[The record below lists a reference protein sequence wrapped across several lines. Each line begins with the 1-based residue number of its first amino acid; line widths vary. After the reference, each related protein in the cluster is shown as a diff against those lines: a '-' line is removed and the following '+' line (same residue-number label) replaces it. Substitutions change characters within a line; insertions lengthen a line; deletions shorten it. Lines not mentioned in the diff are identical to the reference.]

1 MDEDEMFDIDEDDLR
16 SEVDGPDFRATV
28 KRSGAVRLVYWGPWL
43 QLTGPAYTML
53 AGRDRAGIGVAD
65 LRVVRDDEGMATDV
79 IVEFHSGG
87 TVAHRTAILGW
98 ARDAG
103 YGRVWFER
111 EVADLEPA
119 EHGLVGTRCTGCGER
134 FVDGRSGHFWRH
146 VRAAGVFP
154 VACSL
159 CGSDLPQW
167 TPVHRKQGNRRTQP
181 GKRKASKDREHAR
194 RR

>member
-1 MDEDEMFDIDEDDLR
+1 MDEDETLDLDEGDLFGQ
-16 SEVDGPDFRATV
+16 VDEPDFRVTV
-28 KRSGAVRLVYWGPWL
+28 QRSGAVRLVCWGPWL

-53 AGRDRAGIGVAD
+53 AGRDRAGVGVAD

-87 TVAHRTAILGW
+87 SVAHRAALLGW

-119 EHGLVGTRCTGCGER
+119 EQGLVATRCTGCGER
-134 FVDGRSGHFWRH
+134 FVDGRSGQFWRR
-146 VRAAGVFP
+146 VRATGVFP
-154 VACSL
+154 VLCTL

-167 TPVHRKQGNRRTQP
+167 TPVHRKHRTGRTQP
-181 GKRKASKDREHAR
+181 GKRKATKDPEHAR